1 MKKNFFVIILGIL
14 LIFIINFNHR
24 LSAMP
29 NPWINCDDDISCA
42 SHKAGF
48 NFPLRVKNYT
58 VRAMSDMIEIKFPLD
73 KKRVVSL
80 RKSQV
85 YSGNTDDN
93 GIGDTSGVYVNYPVN
108 KTISLNNGV
117 MFNVRGKKNTFYVSN
132 FAAENGYYSMY
143 CEQGLNVKDINK
155 LYEIIAEAEAPRNN
169 FDEKESYS
177 IEKLRELRT
186 VDGIVE
192 PVYTQD
198 CFPRTLQKMGVSK
211 DCFERANLGADG
223 VCSASEVKMIK
234 EYYKKGYKK
243 DPLNNG
249 EGQYCAK

>member
-14 LIFIINFNHR
+14 LIFITNFSYK

-42 SHKAGF
+42 SEKAGF
-48 NFPLRVKNYT
+48 NFPLRVKNYS

-73 KKRVVSL
+73 KKRIVSV
-80 RKSQV
+80 RKSEV

-93 GIGDTSGVYVNYPVN
+93 GIGDTSGVYINYPVN

-117 MFNVRGKKNTFYVSN
+117 MFNVRGKKSLFYVSN

-177 IEKLRELRT
+177 IEKLRELRM

-198 CFPRTLQKMGVSK
+198 CFPRTLQKKGVTK
-211 DCFERANLGADG
+211 DCFERANLGQESL
-223 VCSASEVKMIK
+223 CSASEVKMIK
-234 EYYKKGYKK
+234 EYYKKGQDK
-243 DPLNNG
+243 DPLNDG
-249 EGQYCAK
+249 SGQFCAE